1 MGRLDALGS
10 RWGLMS
16 ENTFREGLKGILE
29 EYFNAKVEKWI
40 YKDDEGFVFGY
51 PSIVDVDLV
60 IRDGERLLV
69 EVKSHVRKSDVGVLL
84 RKGKLYEKVNKIKPR
99 LAILTSYID
108 DDARKDAKELK
119 IEIYS
124 A

>member
-1 MGRLDALGS
+1 MGS